1 MERFRLRVRHEPKRG
16 HIWELHLFPEYPR
29 RQRREAEGL
38 RPAPTQSRQGPTLPW
53 RRHVPEAILW
63 LRQIAE
69 PFLLRAEAP
78 EPIAAEKFGP
88 AAEPRW
94 LRPEDGMRLALAFSA
109 ARWLVTPR
117 QRRLFREGLEELPSE
132 VVLYWFTLCFYGYRQ
147 AAGRAALR
155 TLFTARGAGGRRR
168 SPCWV
173 AQAAARASVRTES
186 ILLASW
192 HRIADIVYR
201 ACLTAMMLPA
211 SPGRSSAGSELSL
224 AHSPLL

>member
-16 HIWELHLFPEYPR
+16 HIWELHLFPEHPR
-29 RQRREAEGL
+29 RQPREADGRIL
-38 RPAPTQSRQGPTLPW
+38 GSSAT
-53 RRHVPEAILW
+53 PEAMLW

-78 EPIAAEKFGP
+78 ESIAAEKFGP

-117 QRRLFREGLEELPSE
+117 QQRLFREGLEELPSE

-155 TLFTARGAGGRRR
+155 TLFTHEGSEEGGPARSRSRKRQHGPVSEPNLFSSHPGLASLTSYTARSEDNDAASAPLGRRSSTR
-168 SPCWV
+168 F
-173 AQAAARASVRTES
+173 ES
-186 ILLASW
+186 FL
-192 HRIADIVYR
+192 
-201 ACLTAMMLPA
+201 
-211 SPGRSSAGSELSL
+211 
-224 AHSPLL
+224 

>member
-1 MERFRLRVRHEPKRG
+1 MERFRLRVRLEPKRG

-29 RQRREAEGL
+29 RQLREADGRML
-38 RPAPTQSRQGPTLPW
+38 GSSAT
-53 RRHVPEAILW
+53 PEAMLW

-69 PFLLRAEAP
+69 PFLLRVEAP
-78 EPIAAEKFGP
+78 EPIAAEQFGP

-109 ARWLVTPR
+109 ARWLVMPR

-155 TLFTARGAGGRRR
+155 TLFTH
-168 SPCWV
+168 
-173 AQAAARASVRTES
+173 E
-186 ILLASW
+186 
-192 HRIADIVYR
+192 
-201 ACLTAMMLPA
+201 
-211 SPGRSSAGSELSL
+211 GSEETSADRPSARRKRKRVSESGPSLFSLSNDEQR
-224 AHSPLL
+224 ARECDTLLSSLRED

>member
-29 RQRREAEGL
+29 RQLREADGRVL
-38 RPAPTQSRQGPTLPW
+38 DSSAT
-53 RRHVPEAILW
+53 PEAILW

-69 PFLLRAEAP
+69 PFLPRAEAP
-78 EPIAAEKFGP
+78 EPIAAEQFGP

-109 ARWLVTPR
+109 ARWLVMPR

-155 TLFTARGAGGRRR
+155 TLFTH
-168 SPCWV
+168 
-173 AQAAARASVRTES
+173 E
-186 ILLASW
+186 
-192 HRIADIVYR
+192 
-201 ACLTAMMLPA
+201 
-211 SPGRSSAGSELSL
+211 GSEETSTDRPSARRKRQRQPESGPSLFALSNDEQRVRGRDT
-224 AHSPLL
+224 LLSSLQED

>member
-1 MERFRLRVRHEPKRG
+1 MEHFRLRVRHEPKRG

-29 RQRREAEGL
+29 RQLREGL
-38 RPAPTQSRQGPTLPW
+38 RPAPTQSRQADGRVLGSAAT
-53 RRHVPEAILW
+53 PEAMLW

-88 AAEPRW
+88 TVEPRW

-155 TLFTARGAGGRRR
+155 TLFTHEEPEEGRRR
-168 SPCWV
+168 PGPTQSRQGST
-173 AQAAARASVRTES
+173 ARSGSRKRQRQAEARPTLFAF
-186 ILLASW
+186 
-192 HRIADIVYR
+192 
-201 ACLTAMMLPA
+201 
-211 SPGRSSAGSELSL
+211 SPGMQ
-224 AHSPLL
+224 P

>member
-1 MERFRLRVRHEPKRG
+1 MERFRLRVRHESRRG
-16 HIWELHLFPEYPR
+16 HIWELHLFPEHPR
-29 RQRREAEGL
+29 RQRREVDGRL
-38 RPAPTQSRQGPTLPW
+38 LGSSGT
-53 RRHVPEAILW
+53 PEATLW

-69 PFLLRAEAP
+69 PFLLRAETP
-78 EPIAAEKFGP
+78 EPIIAEQFGP

-155 TLFTARGAGGRRR
+155 TLFTHEEPDEVSTTRSVSRRQNH
-168 SPCWV
+168 
-173 AQAAARASVRTES
+173 ALES
-186 ILLASW
+186 EPSLFALS
-192 HRIADIVYR
+192 
-201 ACLTAMMLPA
+201 
-211 SPGRSSAGSELSL
+211 GGSEQKTGTELK
-224 AHSPLL
+224 